1 MQKQLTRL
9 LLLCFIL
16 WGEPFSV
23 GVVRA
28 QEARET
34 PSSEAA
40 ATVSPSTIY
49 RVEYVV
55 REIEKGKPVNTRSYV
70 LMAHSDLKGK
80 SERAAFRVGSRV
92 PILTSTGKTEG
103 IPATMQVQYYEVGMN
118 IDCRLWDTD
127 KGLIVDTNLEMN
139 SVANAEMS
147 STPSTPVIR
156 RLHIEDDTLV
166 APGKSGIVGS
176 IDDVTADRRYEVE
189 VTATKVK

>member
-1 MQKQLTRL
+1 MRNQSARL

-16 WGEPFSV
+16 PWVSL
-23 GVVRA
+23 RA
-28 QEARET
+28 SGLLAQVAKET
-34 PSSEAA
+34 PSSEPPAA
-40 ATVSPSTIY
+40 SPTAVY

-55 REIEKGKPVNTRSYV
+55 REIEKGKPVNGRTYV

-80 SERAAFRVGSRV
+80 AEKAAVRVGSRV
-92 PILTSTGKTEG
+92 PIATGTPKSDG
-103 IPATMQVQYYEVGMN
+103 VLAAQYQYYDVGMN

-139 SVANAEMS
+139 SVANSEMS

-156 RLHIEDDTLV
+156 RLHLEDDTLV
-166 APGKSGIVGS
+166 VPGKPAVVGS

>member
-1 MQKQLTRL
+1 MQKRFTRL
-9 LLLCFIL
+9 LLFCSIL
-16 WGEPFSV
+16 WGVSFSPR
-23 GVVRA
+23 VVRA
-28 QEARET
+28 QEAKET

-40 ATVSPSTIY
+40 ATVSSPTIY

-55 REIEKGKPVNTRSYV
+55 REIEKGKATNTRSYV
-70 LMAHSDLKGK
+70 LMAHSDRKGK

-103 IPATMQVQYYEVGMN
+103 VPATMQVQYYDVGMN

-156 RLHIEDDTLV
+156 RLHLEDDTLV
-166 APGKSGIVGS
+166 VLGKPGMVGS